1 MVAAGACQRF
11 RCLKAMENCRAWTTS
26 LRHRSVEGPPSVNRL
41 VKSWVLRIDGSSP
54 EGEEYLS
61 LGREPWFERPHS
73 PLCGPPLSH
82 RPAAGNRWER
92 WLRAGS
98 LWTTGRATDRR
109 SSMSRRTLTT
119 RNLPVDRAA
128 VGPACEQHPQA
139 AASGR
144 ASWSAL
150 GSFFRSGCANRQCKE
165 TPGYAGSRTT
175 SSVEAPQLACP
186 LFRLLL

>member
-109 SSMSRRTLTT
+109 SSMSRR
-119 RNLPVDRAA
+119 
-128 VGPACEQHPQA
+128 
-139 AASGR
+139 
-144 ASWSAL
+144 AL
-150 GSFFRSGCANRQCKE
+150 A
-165 TPGYAGSRTT
+165 SRT
-175 SSVEAPQLACP
+175 SWWIEQ
-186 LFRLLL
+186 RLGRV

>member
-73 PLCGPPLSH
+73 PLCGPPS
-82 RPAAGNRWER
+82 PTGP
-92 WLRAGS
+92 LREIAGS
-98 LWTTGRATDRR
+98 DGCERAVCGRRDVR
-109 SSMSRRTLTT
+109 LT
-119 RNLPVDRAA
+119 VD
-128 VGPACEQHPQA
+128 PACPA
-139 AASGR
+139 VR
-144 ASWSAL
+144 
-150 GSFFRSGCANRQCKE
+150 
-165 TPGYAGSRTT
+165 
-175 SSVEAPQLACP
+175 
-186 LFRLLL
+186 